1 MPDVLPSQL
10 ANSIMSKLYDVLT
23 NGDADVPA
31 SDDNF
36 FSWCTPG
43 IPVEASDFEFLTQGL
58 TGTVKKG
65 AADTVREAAGGTG
78 EAAQPVTLSEAE
90 LERLRA
96 QDTARLYMQAE
107 NLARLVDFIPDVT
120 KGTNQQFTRL
130 SVQNNEGSLSEVYR
144 RVLRMSQVMQSELP
158 PETVEKIAKYRRL
171 LTKTVQKKNILDDTV
186 TEVTEPSELVVLYNQ
201 KMAAYGDAVLEY
213 NARRIDAMT
222 AEDSRS
228 IHTWSLNA
236 NILRNKVKA
245 AMSDWVNNG
254 YKNEYE
260 QISAFIDQVMQR
272 DLTML
277 KQEYRDDLEK
287 ARITGIASGGDFFYT
302 SLLPGSFATSSGW
315 TKFEFKSTDFA
326 SRSNST
332 YQNKKWN
339 VSGGGSYLGIFG
351 GRASA
356 GGTSTHQEYH
366 GSFNSDTFNLSF
378 EMCQVPIDRSTWF
391 HPSFLTSKT
400 WRFDQGSPDVKDERL
415 SDGKSPPKGLM
426 PAIPMAVVLVRKLR
440 MDLGHNEGFSNF
452 VQDTKSK
459 SAGGGGFL
467 SIGPLFLGGSGSNVS
482 GSGSSQRDW
491 GYKDDSQGI
500 SVDGMQIAGYRC
512 HILPESP
519 DPLAS
524 ITKWV

>member
-23 NGDADVPA
+23 NGDDSVPA

-43 IPVEASDFEFLTQGL
+43 IPVDPADFEFLTQGL

-65 AADTVREAAGGTG
+65 AADTVRDAVGGTG
-78 EAAQPVTLSEAE
+78 ENAQPVTLSAAE

-158 PETVEKIAKYRRL
+158 PDTEQKIARYRGL
-171 LTKTVQKKNILDDTV
+171 LTKKVKKKNLLDDTE
-186 TEVTEPSELVVLYNQ
+186 TEVIEPSELVVLYNQ

-213 NARRIDAMT
+213 NARRINAMT
-222 AEDSRS
+222 ADDSRS
-228 IHTWSLNA
+228 IHEWSLNA

-245 AMSDWVNNG
+245 AMADWVNNG

-260 QISAFIDQVMQR
+260 QIAAFIDQVMQR

-287 ARITGIASGGDFFYT
+287 ARITGIASGSDFFYT
-302 SLLPGSFATSSGW
+302 ALLPGSFATSSGW
-315 TKFEFKSTDFA
+315 TEFSFKSTDFA
-326 SRSNST
+326 SRSNSS

-339 VSGGGSYLGIFG
+339 VSGGGGWLGIFG

-356 GGTSTHQEYH
+356 GGTSSHQEYH
-366 GSFNSDTFNLSF
+366 GSFNSDTFNLTF
-378 EMCQVPIDRSTWF
+378 EMCQVPIERPWF
-391 HPSFLTSKT
+391 HASFLNSRT

-426 PAIPMAVVLVRKLR
+426 PAYPTSVVFVRKLH
-440 MDLGHNEGFSNF
+440 MNIGHNEGFSNF
-452 VQDTKSK
+452 VKDTKSS
-459 SAGGGGFL
+459 SAGGGGWL

-482 GSGSSQRDW
+482 GSGTEQRDW
-491 GYKDDSQGI
+491 GFKHDDQGI
-500 SVDGMQIAGYRC
+500 HVEGTQIAGYRC

-519 DPLAS
+519 NPLSS